1 VKPGEIE
8 FLYLTTTGRRS
19 GQPREIE
26 IWFTEGLGRYYV
38 VAEHR
43 WETQSVQNVL
53 ADPRVHVR
61 VGDETFAARARVID
75 AGSEPDLH
83 DAAQTLSEQKYGW
96 GDGLVVELAREPRAC
111 EVSPA

>member
-26 IWFTEGLGRYYV
+26 IWFTERDGCYYV

-43 WETQSVQNVL
+43 WEAQWVQNVL
-53 ADPRVHVR
+53 VEPRVSLR
-61 VGDETFAARARVID
+61 VGDEQLKARARVID
-75 AGSEPDLH
+75 AGKEPVLH
-83 DAAQTLSEQKYGW
+83 EAVQAHSEQKYGW
-96 GDGLVVELAREPRAC
+96 GDGLVVELQPE
-111 EVSPA
+111 

>member
-26 IWFTEGLGRYYV
+26 IWFTRRDGCYYV

-43 WETQSVQNVL
+43 WEAQWVQNVL
-53 ADPRVHVR
+53 AEPRVGVR
-61 VGDETFAARARVID
+61 VGDELFAARARVID
-75 AGSEPDLH
+75 TGKEPTLH
-83 DAAQTLSEQKYGW
+83 EAVQALSEQKYGW
-96 GDGLVVELAREPRAC
+96 GDGLVVELQPE
-111 EVSPA
+111 

>member
-26 IWFTEGLGRYYV
+26 IWFTERESRYYV

-43 WETQSVQNVL
+43 WETQWVQNVL
-53 ADPRVHVR
+53 ADPRVLVR
-61 VGDETFAARARVID
+61 VGDETFAAQARVID
-75 AGSEPDLH
+75 AGSEPGLH

-96 GDGLVVELAREPRAC
+96 GDGLVVELARELR
-111 EVSPA
+111 VRG